1 MADKPF
7 GVILREARE
16 RQGYSL
22 EDASKYLRIRADI
35 LSAIEHS
42 DFDNMPAR
50 GYARNMIGAYARML
64 GLNAPAIIRQYIK
77 EIDEFQLYA
86 HDSVID
92 AYNEKLGFRRGGSNT
107 AAVAGGAGGGRRSSG
122 REGRRVGSNGSQ
134 RAGERGVSRA
144 GGNGGQRAG
153 VARER
158 GAGTH
163 GVPGVQRHA
172 SQHSSGRTQQRNPH
186 RTAYSGTQRGSTRAA
201 VGDNPLVRT
210 RSMQPYGGRAS
221 KNGGPRETG
230 NQRGLLTS
238 VFSSNFTS
246 KLPFL
251 IAAIFAV
258 VVVVFLIT
266 QIVSC
271 ATPKQTS
278 TNTSVPITGVSDTT
292 GQASGNSNSSAA
304 NTALSAPTSCTV
316 TYTVDSGVEVWTE
329 IYENDSTTAS
339 VAEVISGPTTSAYTV
354 TGKWKINVTSTS
366 GVKVTLDGSEVQLSA
381 DDSGYYTYTVDFAK
395 VLNEWAQKNKQSNT
409 DNTNANANAG

>member
-50 GYARNMIGAYARML
+50 GYARNMVGAYARML

-86 HDSVID
+86 HDSAID

-144 GGNGGQRAG
+144 GGRGISGAQQHKQQRTTHNGN
-153 VARER
+153 
-158 GAGTH
+158 
-163 GVPGVQRHA
+163 
-172 SQHSSGRTQQRNPH
+172 SRTQQRNPH
-186 RTAYSGTQRGSTRAA
+186 RTTYSGTQRGSTRAA
-201 VGDNPLVRT
+201 AGDNPLVHT

-354 TGKWKINVTSTS
+354 TGKWKINVTNTS

-395 VLNEWAQKNKQSNT
+395 VLNEWAQKNKQSST